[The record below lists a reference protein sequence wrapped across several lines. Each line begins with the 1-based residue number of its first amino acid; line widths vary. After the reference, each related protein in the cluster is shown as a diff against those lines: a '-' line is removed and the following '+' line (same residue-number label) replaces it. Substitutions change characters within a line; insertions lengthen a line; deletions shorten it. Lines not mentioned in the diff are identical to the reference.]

1 MADFSKW
8 VAAAPDEPVAA
19 VAQRS
24 LRTRLEAVQRFLEQA
39 ALRWQEDPEHV
50 HQLRVWTRRT
60 VAALDLYQPLL
71 PTRRGKRLKKHLKQI
86 RRAANDARDDDVF
99 AERLARDQSD
109 PGARQLLE
117 TVLQHRQQAQQPV
130 RQVFERFG
138 PRGRLAR
145 RTRQLRK
152 RIGTGPRKAQGT
164 TPFSTWAAA
173 QLHDAVHDFFQTADQ
188 ELADWYQLH
197 RLRIAGKHLRYTVE
211 LLSAAFPKKLRDQA
225 YPLIRD
231 LQDRLGI
238 INDHATAHDRLQHWI
253 EQTATDTVR
262 AYLEQRLQTEAHL
275 AAKRHQQFLDWW
287 NNRRAAELHQALQQA
302 FLAKRDR

>member
-8 VAAAPDEPVAA
+8 VAASPEEPVAA

-24 LRTRLEAVQRFLEQA
+24 LRTRLEAVQSFLEQA

-50 HQLRVWTRRT
+50 HQLRVWTRRS

-117 TVLQHRQQAQQPV
+117 TVLQHRPQAQQPI

-138 PRGRLAR
+138 PSGRLAR
-145 RTRQLRK
+145 RTRQLLK
-152 RIGTGPRKAQGT
+152 RTGTGPRKAQGT
-164 TPFSTWAAA
+164 IPFSTWAAA

-197 RLRIAGKHLRYTVE
+197 RLRIAGKQLRYTVE
-211 LLSAAFPKKLRDQA
+211 LLSDAFPKELRDQA

-253 EQTATDTVR
+253 EQTAADTVR
-262 AYLEQRLQTEAHL
+262 AYLEQRLQTEARL

-287 NNRRAAELHQALQQA
+287 NRRRAAELHQTLQRHVGA
-302 FLAKRDR
+302 G